1 MAAIASSVI
10 IFAAQRKLNQTSL
23 FLSKVYSMT
32 MTLDWVLKLGV
43 GVPLS
48 LTRSLCWPWTW
59 DPGGGGS
66 PWPGRTLG
74 RCTAPPGMLWS
85 PCEGWMESMVSRRRE
100 EGIKNRQREYK
111 NVKKKKK
118 TYDKTEL
125 LDQAVG
131 NKSVWTPIRF
141 KLKMKLFFSPFAL
154 HQKEPDN
161 RCKLYLGCSTFCL
174 LPIQVTL
181 GALLNRILKTLLAQY
196 LRKYPTW
203 F

>member
-74 RCTAPPGMLWS
+74 RCTAPPGMLWW

-111 NVKKKKK
+111 NVKKKRHMTRPNCWTRLLVINLSEPQLDLNLKWNFFFLHLLCTK
-118 TYDKTEL
+118 RNQTTDVNSIWDAAHSVYCPFKSRWVLYWTE
-125 LDQAVG
+125 
-131 NKSVWTPIRF
+131 
-141 KLKMKLFFSPFAL
+141 
-154 HQKEPDN
+154 
-161 RCKLYLGCSTFCL
+161 Y
-174 LPIQVTL
+174 
-181 GALLNRILKTLLAQY
+181 
-196 LRKYPTW
+196 
-203 F
+203 

>member
-1 MAAIASSVI
+1 
-10 IFAAQRKLNQTSL
+10 
-23 FLSKVYSMT
+23 
-32 MTLDWVLKLGV
+32 MTLDWVLELGV

-48 LTRSLCWPWTW
+48 LTHSLCWPWTW

-100 EGIKNRQREYK
+100 EGVKNRQREYK
-111 NVKKKKK
+111 NIKKRHMIRPNCW
-118 TYDKTEL
+118 TRL
-125 LDQAVG
+125 LVIHLSEPWLVL
-131 NKSVWTPIRF
+131 NF
-141 KLKMKLFFSPFAL
+141 KLNFFFPPFAL
-154 HQKEPDN
+154 PQRNKTTN
-161 RCKLYLGCSTFCL
+161 VNYLRCSTFCL

-196 LRKYPTW
+196 LRRYPTC